1 MTVSRIQTARRPLV
15 ALALLSSVLTLASHS
30 SAQSFFWEQE
40 KGKTIRVLLNQ
51 HPWTNAIVPFIPE
64 FEKQTG
70 IKVVLE
76 TFPESQFRQ
85 KVLVELASGAGSL
98 DAFML
103 TPNQEGTL
111 YSRSGWLEPLD
122 PFLKNPSLTPSSYQ
136 SSDFFPSTLKAAR
149 IDNAL
154 IGLPV
159 SIETTVLFYRK
170 DLLEKYKVA
179 IPRSFAQLE
188 AAAKTLNGKDGA
200 VGIALR
206 GKGASSTSQFAPY
219 LFGYGGTWLRDGKSN
234 FTAPETQKALTYYT
248 NLLRNYGPASAS
260 TMSWQEITSLFAQG
274 KVAMFT
280 DASIFRAV
288 VEDPKSSTV
297 VGKIGYAPFPS
308 GPGGRKPN
316 VLTWTLAMSKTS
328 ANKNATWL
336 FMQWASNP
344 QNQLRALLAD
354 VPAARRSAWNAPS
367 FRAQD
372 KNPEWTKV
380 NLAQLAYANPVWNPP
395 VSSVGEVRDVL
406 GQAIVG
412 ALQGGNV
419 SQLLERA
426 ARDTDAII
434 AKEK

>member
-1 MTVSRIQTARRPLV
+1 MSLSRTLTLSLV
-15 ALALLSSVLTLASHS
+15 ATLLSSQALAQTFSL
-30 SAQSFFWEQE
+30 EQE

-51 HPWTNAIVPFIPE
+51 HPWTNAILPFIPE

-70 IKVVLE
+70 IKVVVE

-122 PFLKNPSLTPSSYQ
+122 AYLKNPKLTPSSYKPA
-136 SSDFFPSTLKAAR
+136 DFFNTTLSAAN
-149 IDNAL
+149 IQGNL

-170 DLLEKYKVA
+170 DLFEKYKVSV
-179 IPRSFAQLE
+179 PRTFAQLE
-188 AAAKTLNGKDGA
+188 AAAKVLSGKDGA

-219 LFGYGGTWLRDGKSN
+219 MFGYGGTWLRDGKSN
-234 FTAPETQKALTYYT
+234 FSAPEVQKALGYYSG
-248 NLLRNYGPASAS
+248 LLRNYGPASATS
-260 TMSWQEITSLFAQG
+260 MSWQEITSLFAQG

-280 DASIFRAV
+280 DASIFRSV

-297 VGKIGYAPFPS
+297 VGKVGYAPFPS
-308 GPGGRKPN
+308 GPNGRKPN
-316 VLTWTLAMSKTS
+316 VLTWTLAMSKSS

-354 VPAARRSAWNAPS
+354 VPSARRSAWNAPAYK
-367 FRAQD
+367 AQD
-372 KNPEWTKV
+372 KNPEWSKV
-380 NLAQLAYANPVWNPP
+380 NLAQLAYANPLWNPP

-412 ALQGGNV
+412 AIQGGSV
-419 SQLLERA
+419 PGLLERA
-426 ARDTDAII
+426 RMDTDAIVS
-434 AKEK
+434 KEK

>member
-1 MTVSRIQTARRPLV
+1 MSNPRTQIARTLTFALV
-15 ALALLSSVLTLASHS
+15 TSLLAAQAA
-30 SAQSFFWEQE
+30 AQSFSLEQE

-51 HPWTNAIVPFIPE
+51 HPWTTAMVPFIPE

-76 TFPESQFRQ
+76 TFPEAQFRQ
-85 KVLVELASGAGSL
+85 KVLVELASGAGSV

-111 YSRSGWLEPLD
+111 YTRSGWLEPLD
-122 PFLKNPSLTPSSYQ
+122 PYLNNPRLTPSSYKPG
-136 SSDFFPSTLKAAR
+136 DFFSSTLNAAR
-149 IDNAL
+149 IQNTL
-154 IGLPV
+154 IGLPI

-170 DLLEKYKVA
+170 DLFEKYKVTV
-179 IPRSFAQLE
+179 PRTFAQLE
-188 AAAKTLNGKDGA
+188 SAAKVLNGKDGA

-219 LFGYGGTWLRDGKSN
+219 MFGYGGTWLKDGKSN
-234 FTAPETQKALTYYT
+234 FSAPEVQKALGYYS
-248 NLLRNYGPASAS
+248 NLLRSYGPASAT

-280 DASIFRAV
+280 DASIFRSV

-297 VGKIGYAPFPS
+297 VGKIGYAAFPS
-308 GPGGRKPN
+308 GPNGRKPN

-344 QNQLRALLAD
+344 QNQLRALLAE
-354 VPAARRSAWNAPS
+354 VPSARRSAWNAPT
-367 FRAQD
+367 FKAQD
-372 KNPEWTKV
+372 KNPEWSKV

-412 ALQGGNV
+412 AIQGGNV
-419 SQLLERA
+419 TGLLERA
-426 ARDTDAII
+426 RTDTDAIVS
-434 AKEK
+434 KEK

>member
-1 MTVSRIQTARRPLV
+1 MSPFHTSNLCRTLTLSLV
-15 ALALLSSVLTLASHS
+15 ATLLSSQAL
-30 SAQSFFWEQE
+30 AQSFSLEQE

-51 HPWTNAIVPFIPE
+51 HPWTNAILPFIPE

-70 IKVVLE
+70 IKVVVE

-122 PFLKNPSLTPSSYQ
+122 AYLKNPSLTPSSYKPA
-136 SSDFFPSTLKAAR
+136 DFFTTTLSAAN
-149 IDNAL
+149 IQGNL

-170 DLLEKYKVA
+170 DLLEKYKVSV
-179 IPRSFAQLE
+179 PRTFAQLE
-188 AAAKTLNGKDGA
+188 AAAKTLSGKDGA

-219 LFGYGGTWLRDGKSN
+219 MFGYGGTWLKDGKSN
-234 FTAPETQKALTYYT
+234 FSAPEVQKALGYYSG
-248 NLLRNYGPASAS
+248 LLRNYGPSSATS
-260 TMSWQEITSLFAQG
+260 MSWQEITSLFAQG

-280 DASIFRAV
+280 DASIFRSV

-297 VGKIGYAPFPS
+297 VGKVGYAPFPS
-308 GPGGRKPN
+308 GPNGRKPN
-316 VLTWTLAMSKTS
+316 VLTWTLAMSKSS

-344 QNQLRALLAD
+344 QNQLRALMAD
-354 VPAARRSAWNAPS
+354 VPSARRSAWNAPTYK
-367 FRAQD
+367 AQD
-372 KNPEWTKV
+372 KNPEWSMV
-380 NLAQLAYANPVWNPP
+380 NLAQLVYANPLWNPP

-412 ALQGGNV
+412 AIQGGSV
-419 SQLLERA
+419 PSLLERA
-426 ARDTDAII
+426 RMDTDAIVS
-434 AKEK
+434 KEK

>member
-1 MTVSRIQTARRPLV
+1 MSNPRTQIARTLTFALV
-15 ALALLSSVLTLASHS
+15 ASLLAAQAA
-30 SAQSFFWEQE
+30 AQSFSLEQE

-51 HPWTNAIVPFIPE
+51 HPWTTAMVPFIPE

-76 TFPESQFRQ
+76 TFPEAQFRQ
-85 KVLVELASGAGSL
+85 KVLVELASGAGSV

-111 YSRSGWLEPLD
+111 YTRSGWLEPLD
-122 PFLKNPSLTPSSYQ
+122 PYLNNPRLTPSSYKP
-136 SSDFFPSTLKAAR
+136 SDFFSSTLNAAR
-149 IDNAL
+149 IQNTL
-154 IGLPV
+154 IGLPI

-170 DLLEKYKVA
+170 DLFEKYKVA
-179 IPRSFAQLE
+179 VPRTFAQLE
-188 AAAKTLNGKDGA
+188 SAAKVLNGKDGA

-219 LFGYGGTWLRDGKSN
+219 MFGYGGTWLKDGKSN
-234 FTAPETQKALTYYT
+234 FSAPEVQKALGYYSS
-248 NLLRNYGPASAS
+248 LLRNYGPASAT

-280 DASIFRAV
+280 DASIFRSV

-297 VGKIGYAPFPS
+297 VGKIGYAAFPS
-308 GPGGRKPN
+308 GPNGRKPN

-344 QNQLRALLAD
+344 QNQLRALLAE
-354 VPAARRSAWNAPS
+354 VPSARRSAWNAPT
-367 FRAQD
+367 FKAQD
-372 KNPEWTKV
+372 KNPEWSKV

-412 ALQGGNV
+412 AIQGGNV
-419 SQLLERA
+419 TGLLERA
-426 ARDTDAII
+426 RTDTDAIVS
-434 AKEK
+434 KEK